1 MNLSNYTIKKMIPRL
16 IIAAILVNASFYIAA
31 LAVDISNLLG
41 YNLAKLFEAIQV
53 AQGGAGN
60 NAFQAGWETVI
71 GAILAGAG
79 VVALI
84 AVIIMAPTV
93 LLAVAMVA
101 IILVARKALI
111 LLLVVIAP
119 IAFVAYLLPNTED
132 WFKKWYKA
140 FVALLMVFPIISVV
154 FGAST
159 LASKILLGIAADTGG
174 NDTDTQN
181 MLYVVALGVA
191 AIPLF
196 AIPTLLK
203 GSLAAAGS
211 IGTKLSNLSDKSN
224 RYAKNKAMQGRIGEA
239 KTAFSA
245 RRQVKRLNRRRGSGW
260 VQTNKDASGI
270 RGAVAGQI
278 AKTGF
283 GKYQKRFDESKWG
296 QRLGGNRGAAAATS
310 GLFKEFDDEVK
321 RQKTLASGRSNED
334 LLQDLRKGKGSEEY
348 QAAIAGVIM
357 SRDHRASHLEA
368 LRIVGQRNT
377 QAEEK
382 GDKKQLQLVSSV
394 QKQMSQDMRN
404 KPWALGDQAAGQL
417 ENGVYGRRLDHENKS
432 QTHLGN
438 IDDEIQERIGSKLSA
453 ASLSNM
459 NPDEMTVIK
468 EMADRGILSDKQI
481 TSLVK
486 AIRESRSNPQM
497 DALVKPQERE
507 KHDAILAK
515 YGDSVPL
522 AGSLSAPETS
532 PQTQAQPPQ
541 FAPGASRFEKGDNG
555 LYLPRE

>member
-174 NDTDTQN
+174 GDTDTQN

-191 AIPLF
+191 AVPLF
-196 AIPTLLK
+196 AVPALLK

-224 RYAKNKAMQGRIGEA
+224 RYARNKAMQGRIGEA
-239 KTAFSA
+239 KAAFDA
-245 RRQVKRLNRRRGSGW
+245 RRRNRAVNRRLGQGRIASWGKSRTDRGLRGGRTL
-260 VQTNKDASGI
+260 QTLGSLGSRLD
-270 RGAVAGQI
+270 
-278 AKTGF
+278 KTRA
-283 GKYQKRFDESKWG
+283 GKYI
-296 QRLGGNRGAAAATS
+296 GGDRGLAAATS
-310 GLFKEFDDEVK
+310 AADKAWDEEVGK
-321 RQKTLASGRSNED
+321 QKTSMTAKTNDELLAMMED
-334 LLQDLRKGKGSEEY
+334 TSLSDEQR
-348 QAAIAGVIM
+348 AAAAGMVM
-357 SRDHRASHLEA
+357 SRDHRASHLRA
-368 LRIVGQRNT
+368 LEIAHRQRGTSEDGASMSRIQR
-377 QAEEK
+377 
-382 GDKKQLQLVSSV
+382 
-394 QKQMSQDMRN
+394 QMAHDMKSQ
-404 KPWALGDQAAGQL
+404 PFALGDQSAGDL
-417 ENGVYGRRLDHENKS
+417 VTGDYGSEKTDKTGKKYIPDDTRTELRKRLK
-432 QTHLGN
+432 G
-438 IDDEIQERIGSKLSA
+438 KLSVEKL
-453 ASLSNM
+453 ASM
-459 NPDEMTVIK
+459 NPDELKSIHKMAREGELMPAELANLKTAIDELRKDPIYKGK
-468 EMADRGILSDKQI
+468 EKPEAKVLHDEIFSDSFLQADGTTIAPPATGSSSSHYDDKF
-481 TSLVK
+481 V
-486 AIRESRSNPQM
+486 
-497 DALVKPQERE
+497 
-507 KHDAILAK
+507 
-515 YGDSVPL
+515 
-522 AGSLSAPETS
+522 
-532 PQTQAQPPQ
+532 
-541 FAPGASRFEKGDNG
+541 F
-555 LYLPRE
+555 